1 MGSAIL
7 TIFTKQVPS
16 KVLLLDNITV
26 FFVEGGDII
35 G

>member
-16 KVLLLDNITV
+16 TVLLLDNITV